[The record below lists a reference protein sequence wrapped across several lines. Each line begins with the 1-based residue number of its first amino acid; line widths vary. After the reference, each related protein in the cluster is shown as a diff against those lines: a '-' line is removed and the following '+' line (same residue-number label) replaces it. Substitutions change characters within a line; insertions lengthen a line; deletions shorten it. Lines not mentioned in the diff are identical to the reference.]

1 MADHTLELVARHDE
15 RIRDLEEWRV
25 RQNGELK
32 AIRERL
38 DNVKNW
44 LMGLLGSMVLALLL
58 LVVNLWLKT
67 L

>member
-1 MADHTLELVARHDE
+1 VADHTLELVARHDE

-38 DNVKNW
+38 DNEKNW